1 MFLHAFSQQLKDS
14 DLDSIMAHYAAQK
27 GLSFHD
33 TDTKKMVIQS
43 LAKDTMSFLR
53 DQGPKETVALMQ
65 RRIQELEAKLSEKVP
80 DTPGSKGRAV
90 HTPRT
95 RLPTRSPS
103 TDRPIPVAE
112 DEEDYL
118 AEVRRGDKEPYLQS
132 KAPTGRTTASVSTW
146 LSKLKVP
153 TAKAKKIEDM
163 AKTVL
168 AAYNALEEKDRGED
182 LQRLAIELGLPIAL
196 TSKMEANALIKAVA
210 AASVLAKR

>member
-1 MFLHAFSQQLKDS
+1 
-14 DLDSIMAHYAAQK
+14 MA
-27 GLSFHD
+27 
-33 TDTKKMVIQS
+33 V
-43 LAKDTMSFLR
+43 
-53 DQGPKETVALMQ
+53 MQ

-80 DTPGSKGRAV
+80 DTPGSKGRTA

-103 TDRPIPVAE
+103 TDRPIPAPE

-132 KAPTGRTTASVSTW
+132 NAPTGRTMASISTW

-153 TAKAKKIEDM
+153 TAKAKRIEDV

-182 LQRLAIELGLPIAL
+182 LQRLAIEWGLPIAL
-196 TSKMEANALIKAVA
+196 TSRMEANALIKAVA
-210 AASVLAKR
+210 AASVLAK